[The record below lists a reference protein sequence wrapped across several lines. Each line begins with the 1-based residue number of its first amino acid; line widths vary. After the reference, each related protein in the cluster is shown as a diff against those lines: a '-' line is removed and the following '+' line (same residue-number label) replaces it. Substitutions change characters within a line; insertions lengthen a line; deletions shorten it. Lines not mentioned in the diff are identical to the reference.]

1 LSIEFLENDFDK
13 VSYLVNLLTSRA
25 TGLAADTR
33 EFETLRHELLSNSRI
48 SPLMPQWLKQHR
60 NLDTFWGFI
69 KPKFGTYAERRAYIS
84 EVDKIGRRADSNA
97 ALRRPAGWRAGARRH
112 PAFE

>member
-25 TGLAADTR
+25 TGLQADSH
-33 EFETLRHELLSNSRI
+33 EFEKLRQELLSKPNVSQ
-48 SPLMPQWLKQHR
+48 LLPQWLKQHR

-69 KPKFGTYAERRAYIS
+69 KPKFQFLTRLS
-84 EVDKIGRRADSNA
+84 LVSK
-97 ALRRPAGWRAGARRH
+97 
-112 PAFE
+112 